1 SISAAA
7 TEQGYQVKKEYF
19 GRSSDP
25 NLEEFTIWLSE
36 GAQPVMDLDASQIRA
51 GEWREF
57 ISCTPAVSAEDTF
70 KLYDTYGFPL
80 DLTELMARERGLSVD
95 VAGFEDLIEAQRE
108 RGRKGQKKERIAVE
122 EGTLRASP
130 TKFL

>member
-1 SISAAA
+1 
-7 TEQGYQVKKEYF
+7 
-19 GRSSDP
+19 
-25 NLEEFTIWLSE
+25 
-36 GAQPVMDLDASQIRA
+36 RA

-130 TKFL
+130 TKFLGYDFLETEAVVETVLLGTKANELSIVLDQTPF